1 MCDKLPSQI
10 IKLIINKTPKMKY
23 PSNSVL
29 FCRKYEEI
37 MPPAIEEFV
46 YITDDTYN
54 KRQVLRMEHLILKV
68 LGFDLSV
75 PTPLTFITA
84 MCVTNKLTEETMYL
98 AMVCI

>member
-1 MCDKLPSQI
+1 MPSF
-10 IKLIINKTPKMKY
+10 
-23 PSNSVL
+23 V
-29 FCRKYEEI
+29 CRKYEEI

-84 MCVTNKLTEETMYL
+84 MCVTNKLTDQTMFL
-98 AMVCI
+98 AMVCIISYIYRFRLNILFHNFVMQMLL

>member
-1 MCDKLPSQI
+1 MLF
-10 IKLIINKTPKMKY
+10 
-23 PSNSVL
+23 NS
-29 FCRKYEEI
+29 KYEEI

-84 MCVTNKLTEETMYL
+84 MCVTNKLSEETMYL
-98 AMVCI
+98 AMVCMIILLVNRL

>member
-1 MCDKLPSQI
+1 
-10 IKLIINKTPKMKY
+10 
-23 PSNSVL
+23 
-29 FCRKYEEI
+29 

-68 LGFDLSV
+68 LVFDLSV

-84 MCVTNKLTEETMYL
+84 MCVTNKLTEATMYL
-98 AMVCI
+98 AMVCKFFFNKIL